1 MTAPS
6 PSQWPQQPSAQ
17 PPGAQHPAPKNRK
30 PLLIAG
36 ILGGAGCLLV
46 LLLVVA
52 LIIVFA
58 VRGGGGGGTTGGGE
72 GTPVEATPEEQITAA
87 VTEYMGAL
95 ESGDSTRALEL
106 APVDDSSALLS
117 TEAYDAALEAS
128 PVTDVEI
135 GEPVVEYS
143 SSGTISVSYTV
154 DGQPQTEELMVYDAE
169 GDGTWVLSRGL
180 GASAMVPSSLGGLGF
195 TLNGEEVAIEES
207 LFLLPGAYTPAVS
220 AEHFT
225 LSSEDPLTVIDE
237 AEGLYELEPAL
248 TEDGLGAFR
257 TAVQDAVDGCL
268 KQTTLEA
275 GCGIG
280 TLPATT
286 TDGWT
291 LTEDTVRRSLS
302 EEGRR
307 TIEKMEATPRYDEP
321 TFVEGEHIGTVSTE
335 MDCTKDGQ
343 QGICEMILGGGMST
357 PSVDMADPE
366 LPVTWS

>member
-46 LLLVVA
+46 LLLAVA
-52 LIIVFA
+52 LIIFLA
-58 VRGGGGGGTTGGGE
+58 VRGGGGGTTGGDDR
-72 GTPVEATPEEQITAA
+72 TPVEATPEEQIVAA

-180 GASAMVPSSLGGLGF
+180 GASA
-195 TLNGEEVAIEES
+195 T
-207 LFLLPGAYTPAVS
+207 
-220 AEHFT
+220 
-225 LSSEDPLTVIDE
+225 
-237 AEGLYELEPAL
+237 
-248 TEDGLGAFR
+248 
-257 TAVQDAVDGCL
+257 
-268 KQTTLEA
+268 
-275 GCGIG
+275 
-280 TLPATT
+280 
-286 TDGWT
+286 
-291 LTEDTVRRSLS
+291 
-302 EEGRR
+302 
-307 TIEKMEATPRYDEP
+307 
-321 TFVEGEHIGTVSTE
+321 
-335 MDCTKDGQ
+335 
-343 QGICEMILGGGMST
+343 
-357 PSVDMADPE
+357 
-366 LPVTWS
+366 